1 MMADTKDRKDQTD
14 PDPNRIAPRSVDPE
28 HRDTIGGD
36 SSQSTSH
43 DRGRRR
49 DPATA
54 EADGGDIS
62 GVAGGGIDSK
72 VSGLG
77 GDKDSR

>member
-1 MMADTKDRKDQTD
+1 MADTKDQVD
-14 PDPNRIAPRSVDPE
+14 PNDTNRIAPRSVDPE
-28 HRDTIGGD
+28 HRDKVGGD
-36 SSQSTSH
+36 DDQATSD
-43 DRGRRR
+43 DRGRSLRR
-49 DPATA
+49 EPTVV

-77 GDKDSR
+77 GNKP

>member
-1 MMADTKDRKDQTD
+1 MMADTKDPQEPNDT
-14 PDPNRIAPRSVDPE
+14 NRIAPRSVEAE
-28 HRDTIGGD
+28 HRDKVGGD
-36 SSQSTSH
+36 SDPATTD
-43 DRGRRR
+43 DRGRSVRR
-49 DPATA
+49 EPVVV

-77 GDKDSR
+77 GDKP

>member
-1 MMADTKDRKDQTD
+1 MADIKDQTD
-14 PDPNRIAPRSVDPE
+14 PADTNRIAPRSVDPE
-28 HRDTIGGD
+28 HRDKVGGD
-36 SSQSTSH
+36 DEPSTTG

-49 DPATA
+49 EPIVV
-54 EADGGDIS
+54 EADGGDVA

-77 GDKDSR
+77 GDKP

>member
-1 MMADTKDRKDQTD
+1 MADTKDLNDPKDAQ
-14 PDPNRIAPRSVDPE
+14 RVAPRSVDPE
-28 HRDTIGGD
+28 HRDKVGGD
-36 SSQSTSH
+36 SDQTTTD
-43 DRGRRR
+43 DRGRSRRR
-49 DPATA
+49 DPIVV

-77 GDKDSR
+77 GNKP